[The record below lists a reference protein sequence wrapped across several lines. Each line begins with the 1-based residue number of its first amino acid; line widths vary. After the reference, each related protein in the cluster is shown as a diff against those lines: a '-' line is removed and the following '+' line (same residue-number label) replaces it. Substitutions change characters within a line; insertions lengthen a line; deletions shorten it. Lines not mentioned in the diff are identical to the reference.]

1 MQELQDK
8 CDSLSFNDQGKE
20 LVSYQ
25 VSEIINEDF
34 FKNTII
40 NPRLQ
45 EPTSQLKKTKRCKK
59 IFIPLLF

>member
-8 CDSLSFNDQGKE
+8 CDSFSFNDQGKE

-34 FKNTII
+34 
-40 NPRLQ
+40 
-45 EPTSQLKKTKRCKK
+45 LKKYYYKS
-59 IFIPLLF
+59 